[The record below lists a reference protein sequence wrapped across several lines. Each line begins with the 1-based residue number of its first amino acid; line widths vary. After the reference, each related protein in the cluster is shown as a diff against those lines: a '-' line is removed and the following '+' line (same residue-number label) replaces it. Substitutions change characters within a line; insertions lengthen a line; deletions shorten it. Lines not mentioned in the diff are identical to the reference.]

1 MNKKPYI
8 RISPDIDV
16 LFVDG
21 DSCCA
26 SAYGDEIGNDSPWLG
41 PRFSIV
47 VPGIDEWVR
56 RYEDATDF
64 AETTTDPSFDWI
76 SWHYEGLCFAKAIWE
91 QMPRCYTL
99 YYEPPF
105 EDHSGTIGEVII
117 DENVDSLIG
126 RLRPL
131 AKRTPAPLSRKDN
144 IEYQLERKDDC
155 VQITFRIN
163 NLVLGM
169 PLSFKSLPGIK
180 QWLKDIIDAKGEVCT
195 IQLTGYNLH
204 YARQTVGSHPEM
216 GRFWISKNCPYN
228 DEFTAY
234 VDTKEFVRGFYLSL
248 MTELGFGIYEDIDN
262 HPEGEER
269 NAVWKPYNDLKSRK
283 IEAYIS
289 GIEIREDGIQSYVNE
304 SFVMFPDW
312 GGCIFWDTMGVG
324 SGDFDE
330 LSTDNGDFKLNVPGL
345 QKWGDFYDNH
355 DNSQTFEQWW
365 QEGWKLA
372 KEIRRQLP
380 DRIDLYYMCFDPK
393 SPDEIIDYNSWLPR
407 IIVPREQLPN
417 VITIAKAT

>member
-26 SAYGDEIGNDSPWLG
+26 SAYGDEISNDSPWLG

-105 EDHSGTIGEVII
+105 EDHSGTIVEVII

-204 YARQTVGSHPEM
+204 YARQTVGSHLEM

-228 DEFTAY
+228 DEFSAY

-248 MTELGFGIYEDIDN
+248 MTELGFGLYEGIDN

-345 QKWGDFYDNH
+345 QKWCDFYDNH

-407 IIVPREQLPN
+407 IIVPRD
-417 VITIAKAT
+417 

>member
-1 MNKKPYI
+1 
-8 RISPDIDV
+8 
-16 LFVDG
+16 
-21 DSCCA
+21 
-26 SAYGDEIGNDSPWLG
+26 
-41 PRFSIV
+41 
-47 VPGIDEWVR
+47 
-56 RYEDATDF
+56 
-64 AETTTDPSFDWI
+64 
-76 SWHYEGLCFAKAIWE
+76 
-91 QMPRCYTL
+91 
-99 YYEPPF
+99 
-105 EDHSGTIGEVII
+105 
-117 DENVDSLIG
+117 
-126 RLRPL
+126 
-131 AKRTPAPLSRKDN
+131 
-144 IEYQLERKDDC
+144 
-155 VQITFRIN
+155 
-163 NLVLGM
+163 M

-216 GRFWISKNCPYN
+216 GRFWISKNYPYN

-248 MTELGFGIYEDIDN
+248 MTELGFGLYEGIDK

-312 GGCIFWDTMGVG
+312 GGCIFWNTMGVG

-365 QEGWKLA
+365 QEGWKLV

-407 IIVPREQLPN
+407 IIVPRE
-417 VITIAKAT
+417 

>member
-26 SAYGDEIGNDSPWLG
+26 SAYGDEISNDSPWLG
-41 PRFSIV
+41 PRFSII
-47 VPGIDEWVR
+47 VPGIDKWVR
-56 RYEDATDF
+56 RYEDTTDF
-64 AETTTDPSFDWI
+64 AETTTEPSFDWI

-248 MTELGFGIYEDIDN
+248 MTELGFGLYEGIDN

-312 GGCIFWDTMGVG
+312 GGCIFGDTMGVG

-407 IIVPREQLPN
+407 IIVPRE
-417 VITIAKAT
+417 

>member
-64 AETTTDPSFDWI
+64 AETTTEPSFDWI

-216 GRFWISKNCPYN
+216 GRFWISYN

-355 DNSQTFEQWW
+355 DNSQTFGQWW

-380 DRIDLYYMCFDPK
+380 DSIDLYYMCFDPK

-407 IIVPREQLPN
+407 IIVLRE
-417 VITIAKAT
+417 

>member
-26 SAYGDEIGNDSPWLG
+26 SAYGDEISNDSPWLG
-41 PRFSIV
+41 PCFSIV

-105 EDHSGTIGEVII
+105 EDHSGTIGEVMI

-330 LSTDNGDFKLNVPGL
+330 LSTDNGYFKLNVPGL
-345 QKWGDFYDNH
+345 QKWCDFYDNH

-407 IIVPREQLPN
+407 IIVLRE
-417 VITIAKAT
+417 

>member
-26 SAYGDEIGNDSPWLG
+26 SAYGDEISNDSPWLG

-64 AETTTDPSFDWI
+64 AETTTEPSFDWI

-144 IEYQLERKDDC
+144 IEYKLKRKDDC

-248 MTELGFGIYEDIDN
+248 MTELGFGLYEDIDN
-262 HPEGEER
+262 HPEG
-269 NAVWKPYNDLKSRK
+269 
-283 IEAYIS
+283 
-289 GIEIREDGIQSYVNE
+289 
-304 SFVMFPDW
+304 
-312 GGCIFWDTMGVG
+312 
-324 SGDFDE
+324 
-330 LSTDNGDFKLNVPGL
+330 
-345 QKWGDFYDNH
+345 
-355 DNSQTFEQWW
+355 
-365 QEGWKLA
+365 
-372 KEIRRQLP
+372 
-380 DRIDLYYMCFDPK
+380 
-393 SPDEIIDYNSWLPR
+393 
-407 IIVPREQLPN
+407 
-417 VITIAKAT
+417 

>member
-26 SAYGDEIGNDSPWLG
+26 SAYGDEISNDSPWLG

-56 RYEDATDF
+56 RYEDTTDF
-64 AETTTDPSFDWI
+64 AETTTEPSFDWI

-105 EDHSGTIGEVII
+105 EDHSGTIVEVII

-204 YARQTVGSHPEM
+204 YARQTVGSHLEM

-228 DEFTAY
+228 DEFSAY

-248 MTELGFGIYEDIDN
+248 MTELGFGLYEGIDN
-262 HPEGEER
+262 HPEEEER

-345 QKWGDFYDNH
+345 QKWCDFYDNH

-407 IIVPREQLPN
+407 IIVPRD
-417 VITIAKAT
+417 

>member
-26 SAYGDEIGNDSPWLG
+26 SAYGDEISNDSPWLG

-47 VPGIDEWVR
+47 VPGIDEWVS

-216 GRFWISKNCPYN
+216 GRFWISKDYPYN
-228 DEFTAY
+228 DEFSAY
-234 VDTKEFVRGFYLSL
+234 VDTKEFVRSFYLSL

-365 QEGWKLA
+365 QEGWKLV

-393 SPDEIIDYNSWLPR
+393 SPDEISDYHSWLPR
-407 IIVPREQLPN
+407 IIVPRE
-417 VITIAKAT
+417 

>member
-8 RISPDIDV
+8 RISPDIDI

-26 SAYGDEIGNDSPWLG
+26 SAYGDEISNDSPWLG

-64 AETTTDPSFDWI
+64 AETTTEPSFDWI

-204 YARQTVGSHPEM
+204 YARQTVGFHPEM
-216 GRFWISKNCPYN
+216 GRFWISKNYPYN
-228 DEFTAY
+228 DEFSAY
-234 VDTKEFVRGFYLSL
+234 VDTKEFVRSFYLSL

-312 GGCIFWDTMGVG
+312 GGCIFGDTMGVG

-407 IIVPREQLPN
+407 IIVPRE
-417 VITIAKAT
+417 

>member
-26 SAYGDEIGNDSPWLG
+26 SAYGDEISNDSPWLG

-105 EDHSGTIGEVII
+105 EDHSGTIVEVII

-204 YARQTVGSHPEM
+204 YARQTVGSHLEM

-228 DEFTAY
+228 DEFSAY

-248 MTELGFGIYEDIDN
+248 MTELGFGLYEGIDN

-345 QKWGDFYDNH
+345 QKWCDFYDNH

-407 IIVPREQLPN
+407 IIVPRE
-417 VITIAKAT
+417 

>member
-1 MNKKPYI
+1 MSKRTYI

-16 LFVDG
+16 LCINS

-26 SAYGDEIGNDSPWLG
+26 SAYGDEICNDSPWLG

-47 VPGIDEWVR
+47 VPGIEEWVK
-56 RYEDATDF
+56 RYEYATDF
-64 AETTTDPSFDWI
+64 AETTTEPSFDWI

-105 EDHSGTIGEVII
+105 EDHSGTLGEVII
-117 DENVDSLIG
+117 DEHVDSLID

-131 AKRTPAPLSRKDN
+131 AKRTASPLSRKDN
-144 IEYQLERKDDC
+144 VEYKLERKDRC
-155 VQITFRIN
+155 IEITFRIN
-163 NLVLGM
+163 NLVFNI
-169 PLSFKSLPGIK
+169 PLSFKCLTGIK
-180 QWLKDIIDAKGEVCT
+180 QWLKEIIDTKDGVCT
-195 IQLTGYNLH
+195 IQLSGYDLN
-204 YARQTVGSHPEM
+204 YAHQTVGSHPEM
-216 GRFWISKNCPYN
+216 GRFWISKNYPYN
-228 DEFTAY
+228 DEFCAY
-234 VDTKEFVRGFYLSL
+234 VDTIEFVRGLYLSL
-248 MTELGFGIYEDIDN
+248 ITELGFGLYENIDN
-262 HPEGEER
+262 YPEGEER
-269 NAVWKPYNDLKSRK
+269 NLIWKPYNDLKSHY

-289 GIEIREDGIQSYVNE
+289 GHEIREDSIQSYVNE
-304 SFVMFPDW
+304 SFVIFPDW

-324 SGDFDE
+324 SGDYNE
-330 LSTDNGDFKLNVPGL
+330 LSTDNGDFKLNVLGL

-380 DRIDLYYMCFDPK
+380 DRIDLYYMCFNPK
-393 SPDEIIDYNSWLPR
+393 CPDKIIDYQAGLPR
-407 IIVPREQLPN
+407 IIVPQE
-417 VITIAKAT
+417 

>member
-26 SAYGDEIGNDSPWLG
+26 SAYGDEISNDSPWLG

-105 EDHSGTIGEVII
+105 EDHSGTIVEVII

-204 YARQTVGSHPEM
+204 YARQTVGSHLEM
-216 GRFWISKNCPYN
+216 GRFWISKNYPYN

-248 MTELGFGIYEDIDN
+248 MTELGFGLYEDIDN

-269 NAVWKPYNDLKSRK
+269 SAVWKPYNDLKSRK

-365 QEGWKLA
+365 QEGWKLV

-407 IIVPREQLPN
+407 IIVLRE
-417 VITIAKAT
+417 

>member
-26 SAYGDEIGNDSPWLG
+26 SAYGDEISNDSPWLG

-131 AKRTPAPLSRKDN
+131 AKRTPATLSRKDN
-144 IEYQLERKDDC
+144 IEYQLERKDNC

-169 PLSFKSLPGIK
+169 PLSFKSLPDIK

-204 YARQTVGSHPEM
+204 YARQTVGFHPEM
-216 GRFWISKNCPYN
+216 GRFLISKNYPYN
-228 DEFTAY
+228 DEFSAY

-289 GIEIREDGIQSYVNE
+289 GIEIREDGIQSCVNE

-355 DNSQTFEQWW
+355 DNSQTFDQWW

-393 SPDEIIDYNSWLPR
+393 SPDEIIDYHSWLPR
-407 IIVPREQLPN
+407 IIVPRE
-417 VITIAKAT
+417 

>member
-26 SAYGDEIGNDSPWLG
+26 SAYGDEISNDSPWLG

-169 PLSFKSLPGIK
+169 PLSFKSLPDIK

-234 VDTKEFVRGFYLSL
+234 VDTKEFVRSFYLSL

-365 QEGWKLA
+365 QEGWKLV
-372 KEIRRQLP
+372 KEIRRQQP

-393 SPDEIIDYNSWLPR
+393 SPDEIIDYHSWLPR
-407 IIVPREQLPN
+407 IIVPRD
-417 VITIAKAT
+417 

>member
-26 SAYGDEIGNDSPWLG
+26 SAYGDEISNDSPWLG

-105 EDHSGTIGEVII
+105 EDHSGTIGEVMI

-204 YARQTVGSHPEM
+204 YARQTVGFHPEM
-216 GRFWISKNCPYN
+216 GRFLISKNYPYN

-365 QEGWKLA
+365 QEGWKLV

-393 SPDEIIDYNSWLPR
+393 SPDEIIDYHSWLPR
-407 IIVPREQLPN
+407 FIVLRE
-417 VITIAKAT
+417 

>member
-26 SAYGDEIGNDSPWLG
+26 SAYGDEISNDSPWLG

-105 EDHSGTIGEVII
+105 EDHSGTIVEVII

-204 YARQTVGSHPEM
+204 YARQTVGSHLEM

-228 DEFTAY
+228 DEFSAY

-248 MTELGFGIYEDIDN
+248 MTELGFGLYEDIDN

-330 LSTDNGDFKLNVPGL
+330 LNTDNGDFKLNVPGL
-345 QKWGDFYDNH
+345 QKWCDFYDNH

-372 KEIRRQLP
+372 KEIRHQLP

-393 SPDEIIDYNSWLPR
+393 SPDEIIDYHSWLPR
-407 IIVPREQLPN
+407 IIVPRE
-417 VITIAKAT
+417 

>member
-26 SAYGDEIGNDSPWLG
+26 SAYGDEISNDSPWLG

-105 EDHSGTIGEVII
+105 EDHSGTIGEVMI

-204 YARQTVGSHPEM
+204 YARQTVGFHPEM
-216 GRFWISKNCPYN
+216 GRFLISKNYPYN

-330 LSTDNGDFKLNVPGL
+330 LSTNNEDFKLNVPGL

-365 QEGWKLA
+365 QEGWKLV

-393 SPDEIIDYNSWLPR
+393 SPDEIIDYHSWLPR
-407 IIVPREQLPN
+407 IIVPRD
-417 VITIAKAT
+417 

>member
-26 SAYGDEIGNDSPWLG
+26 SAYGDEISNDSPWLG

-105 EDHSGTIGEVII
+105 EDHSGTIVEVII

-216 GRFWISKNCPYN
+216 GRFLISKNCPYN

-248 MTELGFGIYEDIDN
+248 MTELGFGLYEDIDN

-330 LSTDNGDFKLNVPGL
+330 LNTDNGDFKLNVPGL

-365 QEGWKLA
+365 QEGWKLV

-393 SPDEIIDYNSWLPR
+393 SPDEIIDYHSWLPR
-407 IIVPREQLPN
+407 IIVPRD
-417 VITIAKAT
+417 

>member
-26 SAYGDEIGNDSPWLG
+26 SAYGDEISNDSPWLG

-105 EDHSGTIGEVII
+105 EDHSGTIVEVII

-216 GRFWISKNCPYN
+216 GRFWISKNYPYN
-228 DEFTAY
+228 DEFSAY

-324 SGDFDE
+324 SGVFDE

-345 QKWGDFYDNH
+345 QKWCDFYDNH

-407 IIVPREQLPN
+407 IIVPRE
-417 VITIAKAT
+417 

>member
-26 SAYGDEIGNDSPWLG
+26 SAYGDEISNDSPWLG

-56 RYEDATDF
+56 RYEDTTDF
-64 AETTTDPSFDWI
+64 AETTTEPSFDWI

-105 EDHSGTIGEVII
+105 EDHSGTIVEVII

-204 YARQTVGSHPEM
+204 YARQTVGSHLEM

-248 MTELGFGIYEDIDN
+248 MTELGFGLYEGIDN

-289 GIEIREDGIQSYVNE
+289 GIEIREDGIQSYVND

-330 LSTDNGDFKLNVPGL
+330 LNTDNGDFKLNVPSL

-407 IIVPREQLPN
+407 IIVPRE
-417 VITIAKAT
+417 